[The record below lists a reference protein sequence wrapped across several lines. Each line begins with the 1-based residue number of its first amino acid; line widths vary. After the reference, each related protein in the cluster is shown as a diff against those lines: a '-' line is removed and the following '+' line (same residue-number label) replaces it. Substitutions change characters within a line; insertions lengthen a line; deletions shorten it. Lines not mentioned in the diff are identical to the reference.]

1 MRYSETVTERSRG
14 RDRRKKK
21 KGEREERAD
30 IEFIG
35 NIDIA

>member
-1 MRYSETVTERSRG
+1 MWYSETVPERSRG
-14 RDRRKKK
+14 RDIGKKK
-21 KGEREERAD
+21 KGKREERAD